1 MSNEELQPQ
10 PFILVQGQRV
20 GLGALRQDL
29 IPTYLKWRS
38 DLEVLRGTGES
49 AQIPTVEA
57 IQAWYEQA
65 TSPGNRDVH
74 FTIYDLDDLAPV
86 GTAVLVRVD
95 QHAGTAEFGL
105 TIGERRNQGLG
116 TEATRLVLDWAFTV
130 MGLHNILLVTFSWN
144 LPAIRAYS
152 KAGFREIGRR
162 RGAVVTYGQRHDQVL
177 MDAVADEFTDSVLA
191 KQAPPTTEPPGRPRA
206 TDDAR

>member
-38 DLEVLRGTGES
+38 DLEVLRGTGDS

-57 IQAWYEQA
+57 LQAWYEQA
-65 TSPGNRDVH
+65 TNPSNRDVH

-86 GTAVLVRVD
+86 GTAALVRVD

-130 MGLHNILLVTFSWN
+130 MGLRNILLVTFAWN
-144 LPAIRAYS
+144 LPAIRAYT

-177 MDAVADEFTDSVLA
+177 MDAVADEFSDSVLA
-191 KQAPPTTEPPGRPRA
+191 KQAPPTTESPGRP
-206 TDDAR
+206 

>member
-1 MSNEELQPQ
+1 MTDQEPQPQ

-29 IPTYLKWRS
+29 IATYMKWRS
-38 DLEVLRGTGES
+38 DLEVLRGTGQS
-49 AQIPTVEA
+49 SQIPTLEA
-57 IQAWYEQA
+57 VQTWYEQA
-65 TSPGNRDVH
+65 TSPGNTDVH

-86 GTAVLVRVD
+86 GTALLVRVD

-116 TEATRLVLDWAFTV
+116 SEATRLVLDWAFTV
-130 MGLHNILLVTFSWN
+130 MGLRNILLVTFSWN

-162 RGAVVTYGQRHDQVL
+162 RGAVVTYGKRYDQVL
-177 MDAVADEFTDSVLA
+177 MDAVADEFTDSVLV
-191 KQAPPTTEPPGRPRA
+191 KQAPPNAESPDRS
-206 TDDAR
+206 

>member
-1 MSNEELQPQ
+1 MTNEELQPQ

-162 RGAVVTYGQRHDQVL
+162 RGAVVTYGQRRDQVL

-191 KQAPPTTEPPGRPRA
+191 KQAPPTTESPGRP
-206 TDDAR
+206 

>member
-1 MSNEELQPQ
+1 MTDEEPKQQRL
-10 PFILVQGQRV
+10 ILVQGQRV
-20 GLGALRQDL
+20 GLGALRHDL
-29 IPTYLKWRS
+29 IPAYLRWRS
-38 DLEVLRGTGES
+38 DPEVMRGTGAGS
-49 AQIPTVEA
+49 QVPTVEA

-65 TSPGNRDVH
+65 TSPGNTEVH
-74 FTIYDLDDLAPV
+74 FTIYDLDDVAPV
-86 GTAVLVRVD
+86 GTALLVRVD

-144 LPAIRAYS
+144 LPAIRAYT

-177 MDAVADEFTDSVLA
+177 MDAVADEFSDSALA
-191 KQAPPTTEPPGRPRA
+191 KQAPQQAESPSRA
-206 TDDAR
+206 

>member
-1 MSNEELQPQ
+1 MTDEEPKQQRL
-10 PFILVQGQRV
+10 ILVQGQRV
-20 GLGALRQDL
+20 GLGALRHDL
-29 IPTYLKWRS
+29 IPAYLRWRS
-38 DLEVLRGTGES
+38 DPEVMRGTGAAS
-49 AQIPTVEA
+49 QVPTVEA

-65 TSPGNRDVH
+65 TSPGNTEVH

-86 GTAVLVRVD
+86 GTALLVRVD

-162 RGAVVTYGQRHDQVL
+162 RGAVVTYCQRHDQVL
-177 MDAVADEFTDSVLA
+177 MDAVADEFSDSVLA
-191 KQAPPTTEPPGRPRA
+191 KQAPQQAESPSWPPSG
-206 TDDAR
+206 

>member
-1 MSNEELQPQ
+1 MTEEEPKQQRL
-10 PFILVQGQRV
+10 ILVQGNRV
-20 GLGALRQDL
+20 GLGALRHDL
-29 IPTYLKWRS
+29 IPAYLRWRS
-38 DLEVLRGTGES
+38 DPEVMRGTGES
-49 AQIPTVEA
+49 TQVPTVEA
-57 IQAWYEQA
+57 VQAWYEQA
-65 TSPGNRDVH
+65 TRPGNSEVH
-74 FTIYDLDDLAPV
+74 FTIYDLDDVAPV
-86 GTAVLVRVD
+86 GTALLVRVD

-116 TEATRLVLDWAFTV
+116 SEATKLVLDWAFTV

-162 RGAVVTYGQRHDQVL
+162 RGAVLTFGQRYDQVL

-191 KQAPPTTEPPGRPRA
+191 KHAPPEAESPDRP
-206 TDDAR
+206 

>member
-1 MSNEELQPQ
+1 MTDEEPKQQRL
-10 PFILVQGQRV
+10 ILVQGQRV
-20 GLGALRQDL
+20 GLGALRHDL
-29 IPTYLKWRS
+29 IPAYLRWRS
-38 DLEVLRGTGES
+38 DPEVMRGTGS
-49 AQIPTVEA
+49 SSQAPTVEA
-57 IQAWYEQA
+57 MQAWYEQA
-65 TSPGNRDVH
+65 TRPGNREVH
-74 FTIYDLDDLAPV
+74 FTIYDLDDVAPV
-86 GTAVLVRVD
+86 GTALLVRVD

-162 RGAVVTYGQRHDQVL
+162 RGAVVTYGQRYDQVL
-177 MDAVADEFTDSVLA
+177 MDAVADEFTDSILA
-191 KQAPPTTEPPGRPRA
+191 KQAPNAESPGRP
-206 TDDAR
+206 

>member
-130 MGLHNILLVTFSWN
+130 MGLRNILLVTFSWN

-177 MDAVADEFTDSVLA
+177 TDAVADEFTDSVLA

-206 TDDAR
+206 TDDVR

>member
-1 MSNEELQPQ
+1 MTEEEPKQQRL
-10 PFILVQGQRV
+10 ILVQGKRV
-20 GLGALRQDL
+20 GLGALRHDL
-29 IPTYLKWRS
+29 IHTYLRWRS
-38 DLEVLRGTGES
+38 DPEVMRGTGES
-49 AQIPTVEA
+49 TQVPTVEA
-57 IQAWYEQA
+57 VQAWYEQA
-65 TSPGNRDVH
+65 TRPGNSEVH
-74 FTIYDLDDLAPV
+74 FTIYDLDDVAPV
-86 GTAVLVRVD
+86 GTALLVRVD

-116 TEATRLVLDWAFTV
+116 SEATKLVLDWAFTV

-162 RGAVVTYGQRHDQVL
+162 RGAVLTFGQRYDQVL

-191 KQAPPTTEPPGRPRA
+191 KHAPPDAESPGHP
-206 TDDAR
+206 

>member
-57 IQAWYEQA
+57 MQAWYEQA
-65 TSPGNRDVH
+65 IRPGSRDVH

-191 KQAPPTTEPPGRPRA
+191 KQAPSTTESPGRP
-206 TDDAR
+206 

>member
-1 MSNEELQPQ
+1 MTHEELQPQ

-20 GLGALRQDL
+20 GLGALRRDL

-38 DLEVLRGTGES
+38 DPEVLRGTGEAS
-49 AQIPTVEA
+49 QVPTVEA
-57 IQAWYEQA
+57 VQAWYGQA
-65 TSPGNRDVH
+65 TRPGNRDVH
-74 FTIYDLDDLAPV
+74 FTIYDLEDVAPV
-86 GTAVLVRVD
+86 GTALLVRVD

-177 MDAVADEFTDSVLA
+177 MDAVAHEFTDSVLA
-191 KQAPPTTEPPGRPRA
+191 KQAPPSAESPGR
-206 TDDAR
+206 T

>member
-1 MSNEELQPQ
+1 MTDEEPKQQRL
-10 PFILVQGQRV
+10 ILVQGQRV
-20 GLGALRQDL
+20 GLGALRHDL
-29 IPTYLKWRS
+29 IPAYLRWRS
-38 DLEVLRGTGES
+38 DPEVMRGTGAAS
-49 AQIPTVEA
+49 QVPTVEA

-65 TSPGNRDVH
+65 TSPGNTEVH

-86 GTAVLVRVD
+86 GTALLVRVD

-177 MDAVADEFTDSVLA
+177 MDAVADEFSDSILV
-191 KQAPPTTEPPGRPRA
+191 KQAPQQAESPSRA
-206 TDDAR
+206 

>member
-1 MSNEELQPQ
+1 MTDEEPKQQRL
-10 PFILVQGQRV
+10 ILVQGQRV
-20 GLGALRQDL
+20 GLGALRHDL
-29 IPTYLKWRS
+29 IPAYLRWRS
-38 DLEVLRGTGES
+38 DPEVMRGTGS
-49 AQIPTVEA
+49 SSQAPTVEA
-57 IQAWYEQA
+57 MQAWYEQA
-65 TSPGNRDVH
+65 TRPGNREVH
-74 FTIYDLDDLAPV
+74 FTIYDLDDVAPV
-86 GTAVLVRVD
+86 GTALLVRVD

-162 RGAVVTYGQRHDQVL
+162 RGAVVTYGQRYDQVL
-177 MDAVADEFTDSVLA
+177 MDAVADEFTGSVLA
-191 KQAPPTTEPPGRPRA
+191 KQAPNAESPGRP
-206 TDDAR
+206 

>member
-1 MSNEELQPQ
+1 
-10 PFILVQGQRV
+10 
-20 GLGALRQDL
+20 
-29 IPTYLKWRS
+29 
-38 DLEVLRGTGES
+38 
-49 AQIPTVEA
+49 
-57 IQAWYEQA
+57 
-65 TSPGNRDVH
+65 
-74 FTIYDLDDLAPV
+74 
-86 GTAVLVRVD
+86 VLVRVD
-95 QHAGTAEFGL
+95 QHAGT
-105 TIGERRNQGLG
+105 GLG

-191 KQAPPTTEPPGRPRA
+191 KQAPPTTEPPGRP
-206 TDDAR
+206 

>member
-1 MSNEELQPQ
+1 M
-10 PFILVQGQRV
+10 
-20 GLGALRQDL
+20 
-29 IPTYLKWRS
+29 
-38 DLEVLRGTGES
+38 
-49 AQIPTVEA
+49 EA
-57 IQAWYEQA
+57 RRHVRAG
-65 TSPGNRDVH
+65 TSPANETANSQSRPRGRR
-74 FTIYDLDDLAPV
+74 PS
-86 GTAVLVRVD
+86 GTRAVRVD

-116 TEATRLVLDWAFTV
+116 SEATKLVLDWAFTV

-162 RGAVVTYGQRHDQVL
+162 RGAVLTYGQRYDQVL

-191 KQAPPTTEPPGRPRA
+191 KQRPSNAEPPGR
-206 TDDAR
+206 T

>member
-1 MSNEELQPQ
+1 MTHEELQPQ

-20 GLGALRQDL
+20 GLGALRHDL
-29 IPTYLKWRS
+29 IPAYLRWRS
-38 DLEVLRGTGES
+38 DPEVMRGTGGS
-49 AQIPTVEA
+49 SQVPTVEA
-57 IQAWYEQA
+57 MQAWYEQA
-65 TSPGNRDVH
+65 TRPGNREVH
-74 FTIYDLDDLAPV
+74 FTIYDLDDVAPV
-86 GTAVLVRVD
+86 GTALLVRVD

-191 KQAPPTTEPPGRPRA
+191 KQAPNAESPGRP
-206 TDDAR
+206 

>member
-1 MSNEELQPQ
+1 MTDDELQPQ
-10 PFILVQGQRV
+10 PFILIQGQRV

-38 DLEVLRGTGES
+38 DPEVLRGTGES
-49 AQIPTVEA
+49 TQVPTVEA
-57 IQAWYEQA
+57 MQTWYEQA
-65 TSPGNRDVH
+65 TSPDNRDVH

-86 GTAVLVRVD
+86 GTALLVRVN

-105 TIGERRNQGLG
+105 TIGERRGQGLG
-116 TEATRLVLDWAFTV
+116 SEATRLVLDWAFTV

-177 MDAVADEFTDSVLA
+177 MDAVADEFTDSILT
-191 KQAPPTTEPPGRPRA
+191 KQAPPNAESPGR
-206 TDDAR
+206 T